1 MNDNGVELLGSYWTL
16 AGDVEPVT
24 GREWSLFDL
33 RDRVS
38 GSAVASDPQRRHAGH
53 YCIVCTPLGESE
65 GGTEGITESVSSRE
79 QA

>member
-33 RDRVS
+33 RDRVAAAARIGFS
-38 GSAVASDPQRRHAGH
+38 GIGLWHADLYH
-53 YCIVCTPLGESE
+53 ILEERS
-65 GGTEGITESVSSRE
+65 
-79 QA
+79 

>member
-33 RDRVS
+33 RDRVAAAARIGFS
-38 GSAVASDPQRRHAGH
+38 GF
-53 YCIVCTPLGESE
+53 
-65 GGTEGITESVSSRE
+65 GI
-79 QA
+79 